1 MIVNINHFQLDVILS
16 FFLAVHLG
24 RLEIASFLFDKEDI
38 VKKLVMKLTFSKQEI
53 EQRNLPLDPH
63 SGNQRKA
70 PKRHHLSHT
79 EQKDSED
86 GLEGELDDDL
96 EDSFKEDIRAKNSG
110 GYKRKGPGAL
120 DDELIS

>member
-1 MIVNINHFQLDVILS
+1 MTVNVNHFQLDVILS

-53 EQRNLPLDPH
+53 EQRNLPLEPH
-63 SGNQRKA
+63 PNTQGRKVH
-70 PKRHHLSHT
+70 KRHHLSLT

-86 GLEGELDDDL
+86 GLDGE
-96 EDSFKEDIRAKNSG
+96 F
-110 GYKRKGPGAL
+110 
-120 DDELIS
+120 DDELEEGFK